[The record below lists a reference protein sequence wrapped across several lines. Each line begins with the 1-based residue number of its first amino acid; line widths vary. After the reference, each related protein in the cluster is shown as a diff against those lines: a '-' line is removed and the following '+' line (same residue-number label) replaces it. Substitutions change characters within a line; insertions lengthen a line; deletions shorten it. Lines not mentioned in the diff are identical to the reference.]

1 MTSTRQLVPAL
12 LRTSAPAVRGTAARP
27 VCARSVHR
35 SLSASTRPFGRQL
48 QAPRQQKPQC
58 QIFHQC
64 RTYSKQ
70 SKPVEPKTSSLTFD
84 QVERHVLDIN
94 EGADTNTVI
103 IDVREPHELKTTGRI
118 PSAVNIPITSH
129 PDSFHIPADEFRLRF
144 GFDRPALD
152 KKLIVYCKA
161 GVRSRAAKAMALDAG
176 FEHVHDYPGSW
187 LDWAKNTDDI
197 QK

>member
-1 MTSTRQLVPAL
+1 MVRSPAHL
-12 LRTSAPAVRGTAARP
+12 N
-27 VCARSVHR
+27 RS
-35 SLSASTRPFGRQL
+35 SGRQL
-48 QAPRQQKPQC
+48 
-58 QIFHQC
+58 
-64 RTYSKQ
+64 
-70 SKPVEPKTSSLTFD
+70 LTTALRPLF

-103 IDVREPHELKTTGRI
+103 IGEKVLEDVVSQHSGCMEYAVANTEGRATFSSDVREPHELKTTGRI